1 MEQWYIN
8 PINQPID
15 KTVSMHYNNVYH
27 KASVTEDAGNR
38 VHTNDKAQ
46 LCQLLLQR
54 KRRRADRKYW
64 RHNEGQGVVGIGDRS
79 YA

>member
-8 PINQPID
+8 PINQPIG

-27 KASVTEDAGNR
+27 KASVTEDTGNR
-38 VHTNDKAQ
+38 VHTNVQ
-46 LCQLLLQR
+46 LCPLLLQR
-54 KRRRADRKYW
+54 KRRADKKYW

-79 YA
+79 YT